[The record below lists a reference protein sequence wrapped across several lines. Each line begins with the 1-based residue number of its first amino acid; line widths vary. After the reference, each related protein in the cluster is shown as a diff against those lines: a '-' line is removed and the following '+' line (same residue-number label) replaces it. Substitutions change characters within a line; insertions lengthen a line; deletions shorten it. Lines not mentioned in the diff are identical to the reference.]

1 MATVDAAFRQ
11 AAGVRSGDRVLVHAA
26 TGGVGLAAVQLL
38 QVRPTL
44 MTQLLSCQ
52 LLNCLLLLEAAA
64 KSH

>member
-38 QVRPTL
+38 QVRPTP

-52 LLNCLLLLEAAA
+52 LLNCLLSLEAAA
-64 KSH
+64 KCH